1 MAQRTGDYRS
11 ALQLIRERSDYDRG
25 FITNPRSG
33 PSGPALGLVRT
44 RALLD
49 DLSSP
54 DRAHPIVHVAG
65 SKGKGSTSAFVA
77 GIGNA
82 AGYRTGLSTSPHLH
96 SFRERI
102 AIDGAPVS
110 ESRFAALAFE
120 TAAAI
125 QRLEEQR
132 PELGMVTAF
141 ELLTVMALLAFAEV
155 SCDLAVVE
163 VGLGGTYDAT
173 NVVTPVVSVITR
185 LDLEHT
191 QILGDT
197 IESIATNKAG
207 IIKRGVPVITAAQD
221 PAALNVIEAT
231 AAAQGALLIVA
242 ERDFVTEGTW
252 RKFSWS
258 GQGHRLDHI
267 RAGMAG
273 PHQMENAALA
283 IAAWTCLDQRGIAAS
298 DENIRAGIGSTSLPG
313 RFERASLDGRTWI
326 LDGAHTPVAAATL
339 AVEVLS
345 EFGAPIPAIVG
356 LLNDKHPA
364 EFFGALAPCISE
376 AILTEPNNPRA
387 LPVSELVPIANTAI
401 SQVTASMDL
410 ETSLQE
416 ARARTGAETPVLITG
431 SLALVAEARELLHL
445 AVADPIPPDSTIPA
459 NLRSIVIG

>member
-1 MAQRTGDYRS
+1 MAHRTGDYRS

-25 FITNPRSG
+25 FISNPRSG
-33 PSGPALGLVRT
+33 PSGPELGLIRT

-49 DLSSP
+49 DLGSP
-54 DRAHPIVHVAG
+54 DRAYPIVHVAG
-65 SKGKGSTSAFVA
+65 SKGKGSTSAFIA
-77 GIGNA
+77 GIGSA

-102 AIDGAPVS
+102 AIDGTSVS
-110 ESRFAALAFE
+110 ELLFAGLAFE
-120 TAAAI
+120 TEAAI
-125 QRLEEQR
+125 RRLEAQR

-141 ELLTVMALLAFAEV
+141 ELLTVMALLAFAEN

-197 IESIATNKAG
+197 IESIAANKAG
-207 IIKRGVPVITAAQD
+207 IIKRGVPVITAAQV
-221 PAALNVIEAT
+221 PAALSVIEAT
-231 AAAQGALLIVA
+231 AATQDALLIVA
-242 ERDFVTEGTW
+242 GRDFDTSGTW
-252 RKFSWS
+252 RNFSWS
-258 GQGHRLDHI
+258 GRGRRLDHM

-273 PHQMENAALA
+273 PHQVENAALA
-283 IAAWTCLDQRGIAAS
+283 IAAWTCLQEQQITAP
-298 DENIRAGIGSTSLPG
+298 DEKIQAGIGSTSLPG
-313 RFERASLDGRTWI
+313 RFERVSLDGRTWI

-339 AVEVLS
+339 AIEALS

-364 EFFGALAPCISE
+364 EFFEALAPCVSE
-376 AILTEPNNPRA
+376 MILTQPNNPRA
-387 LPVSELVPIANTAI
+387 LPVSELAPIAIAAI
-401 SQVTASMDL
+401 SQVTTSNDL
-410 ETSLQE
+410 ETPMQE
-416 ARARTGAETPVLITG
+416 ARARTAPETPVLITG

-445 AVADPIPPDSTIPA
+445 SVADPTPSDGKIPA
-459 NLRSIVIG
+459 NLRSIAIG